1 MNDSID
7 SAAASNP
14 GKDAGK
20 YAPRN
25 WHPDERPTMPGG
37 PSFPAHSTPR
47 RVAFFLIGTLV
58 TLTGGL
64 GNALVTVNLVNL
76 QGTLG
81 AFAAE
86 TNWLPAAYVMT
97 NVSMNLLLVKFRQ
110 QFGLRAFTE
119 FFLVLYAL
127 VTFAHLFVNDLG
139 SAIAV
144 RAAHG
149 MVGAAL
155 STLGLYYTLQAF
167 KKEWRSKGIV
177 ISTGIS
183 QLPQPIAYLFSAG
196 LLEFAEWRG
205 LYMFELG
212 LTLLTLAGVLWIK
225 LPPGDRFKA
234 FRPTDFLTF
243 MLFAPGMALLCAAL
257 TFGRVLWW
265 TEQPWVGV
273 ALAASIFLIVAAIA
287 VEHNRK
293 NPLLN
298 LRWLTNGTIARLF
311 LAMMLVRVVL
321 SEQSIGAV
329 GFLRMVGLNND
340 QLQTLFLVVLLSTI
354 LGIVVS
360 AVILRPPHLM
370 GPQVIALLI
379 MALGAWI
386 DSHATNLTRPVEMY
400 VSQGML
406 AFGGTLFLGPLLLT
420 LLGSVIAN
428 PGNLITFSVLF
439 GLTQNLGG
447 LLGSSLLGTYQVMR
461 EKFHSSSLAEQ
472 LSSLDP
478 LVAARIQQGGAA
490 YARVLTDPAA
500 RTRQGLSVLS
510 QGATREANILAYND
524 VFLMIAILAAA
535 LALWIFGRA
544 LWLTYCAA
552 PPAAAPA
559 APAVRDGATDSPIA
573 TAAGTPPE
581 PMPAAG
587 AAPQPPIN
595 RAL

>member
-1 MNDSID
+1 MSDSVNG
-7 SAAASNP
+7 S
-14 GKDAGK
+14 AGK
-20 YAPRN
+20 YTPRE

-37 PSFPAHSTPR
+37 PSFPAHSGRR

-167 KKEWRSKGIV
+167 KKEWRPKGIV

-183 QLPQPIAYLFSAG
+183 QLPLPIAYMFSAG

-205 LYMFELG
+205 LYLFELG

-234 FRPTDFLTF
+234 FRPADFLTF
-243 MLFAPGMALLCAAL
+243 TLFAPGMALLCAAL

-298 LRWLTNGTIARLF
+298 LRWLTNGMIARLF
-311 LAMMLVRVVL
+311 IAMMLVRVVL

-340 QLQTLFLVVLLSTI
+340 QLQILFLVVLLSTI

-386 DSHATNLTRPVEMY
+386 DSHATNLTRPEEMY

-428 PGNLITFSVLF
+428 PANLITFSVLF

-447 LLGSSLLGTYQVMR
+447 LLGSSLLGTYQVVR
-461 EKFHSSSLAEQ
+461 EKFHSSNLAEQ

-490 YARVLTDPAA
+490 YARVLTDPSA
-500 RTRQGLSVLS
+500 RTRQGVSVLS
-510 QGATREANILAYND
+510 QSATREANILAYND
-524 VFLMIAILAAA
+524 VFLLIAILASV

-544 LWLTYCAA
+544 LWLKYCAA
-552 PPAAAPA
+552 PPPAPA
-559 APAVRDGATDSPIA
+559 PAPVPPPDNATDSPIA
-573 TAAGTPPE
+573 TAAGKPPE
-581 PMPAAG
+581 PVPAEG
-587 AAPQPPIN
+587 VPPLQPHS
-595 RAL
+595 AH

>member
-1 MNDSID
+1 MSDTD
-7 SAAASNP
+7 
-14 GKDAGK
+14 
-20 YAPRN
+20 YAPRQ

-37 PSFPAHSTPR
+37 PSFPRHSTPR
-47 RVAFFLIGTLV
+47 RIAYFLIGTLV
-58 TLTGGL
+58 TITGGL

-81 AFAAE
+81 TFTAE
-86 TNWLPAAYVMT
+86 TNWLPTAYVMT

-127 VTFAHLFVNDLG
+127 VTFAHLFVNDLA

-167 KKEWRSKGIV
+167 KKEWRPRGII

-183 QLPQPIAYLFSAG
+183 QLAQPIAYIFSRS
-196 LLEFAEWRG
+196 LLQFAEWRG
-205 LYMFELG
+205 LYLFELG
-212 LTLLTLAGVLWIK
+212 LTLVTLGAVLWLK

-243 MLFAPGMALLCAAL
+243 SLFAPGMALLCAAL

-265 TEQPWVGV
+265 TEAPWIGV
-273 ALAASIFLIVAAIA
+273 ALAVAIVLLLAALC
-287 VEHNRK
+287 VEHNRD

-298 LRWLTNGTIARLF
+298 IRWLTTGMIARLV
-311 LAMMLVRVVL
+311 LALVLVRVVL
-321 SEQSIGAV
+321 SEQSVGAV
-329 GFLRMVGLNND
+329 GFLRLVGLNND
-340 QLQTLFLVVLLSTI
+340 EMQTLFVVILLSTI
-354 LGIVVS
+354 AGIVVS
-360 AVILRPPHLM
+360 VLVTRPPHLM
-370 GPQVIALLI
+370 APQVVALLI

-386 DSHATNLTRPVEMY
+386 DSHATNATRPAQMY

-406 AFGGTLFLGPLLLT
+406 AFGGVMFLGPLLLT

-428 PGNLITFSVLF
+428 PANLITFSVMF

-447 LLGSSLLGTYQVMR
+447 LAGSALLGTFQVMR
-461 EKFHSSSLAEQ
+461 EKYHSSVLAEQ

-478 LVAARIQQGGAA
+478 VVAARIQQGGAA
-490 YARVLTDPAA
+490 YARLLADPSA
-500 RTRQGLSVLS
+500 RTRQGISVLT
-510 QGATREANILAYND
+510 QTAAREANILAYND
-524 VFLMIAILAAA
+524 VFLLISILATL
-535 LALWIFGRA
+535 LALWIFGRS
-544 LWLTYCAA
+544 LWLKYVA
-552 PPAAAPA
+552 PPPVPPAPVP
-559 APAVRDGATDSPIA
+559 APPDPTDSPIA
-573 TAAGTPPE
+573 VPSGDRRTAPRPPQ
-581 PMPAAG
+581 PVPAAST
-587 AAPQPPIN
+587 
-595 RAL
+595 

>member
-1 MNDSID
+1 MID
-7 SAAASNP
+7 RTDRSA
-14 GKDAGK
+14 DK
-20 YAPRN
+20 YAPRD

-37 PSFPAHSTPR
+37 PSFPAHSDAR
-47 RVAFFLIGTLV
+47 RLAFFLIGTLV

-76 QGTLG
+76 QGSLG

-86 TNWLPAAYVMT
+86 VNWLPAAYVMT

-119 FFLVLYAL
+119 AFLVLYAL

-167 KKEWRSKGIV
+167 TKAWRPRGII

-183 QLPQPIAYLFSAG
+183 QLAQPIAYLFSSR
-196 LLEFAEWRG
+196 LLELAEWRG
-205 LYMFELG
+205 LYVFELG
-212 LTLLTLAGVLWIK
+212 LTLVTLGGVLWLK

-234 FRPTDFLTF
+234 FRPTDFVTF
-243 MLFAPGMALLCAAL
+243 ALFAPGMALLCAAL

-265 TEQPWVGV
+265 TSQPWVGV

-298 LRWLTNGTIARLF
+298 LRWLTNGMIARVF
-311 LAMMLVRVVL
+311 IAMVLVRVVL
-321 SEQSIGAV
+321 SEQSVGAV
-329 GFLRMVGLNND
+329 GFLRLVGLNND
-340 QLQTLFLVVLLSTI
+340 QLTTLFAVVLLSTI
-354 LGIVVS
+354 AGIVFS
-360 AVILRPPHLM
+360 ALTFNPARM
-370 GPQVIALLI
+370 MAPQVVALLI
-379 MALGAWI
+379 MAAGAWI
-386 DSHATNLTRPVEMY
+386 DSHATSVTRPEEMY
-400 VSQGML
+400 LSQGLL
-406 AFGGTLFLGPLLLT
+406 AFGGVMFLGPLLLT
-420 LLGSVIAN
+420 LMGSVITN

-447 LLGSSLLGTYQVMR
+447 LLGSSLLGTWQITR
-461 EKFHSSSLAEQ
+461 EKFHSSQLADT

-478 LVAARIQQGGAA
+478 LVAARIQQYGAA
-490 YARVLTDPAA
+490 YGRVLLDPAA
-500 RTRQGLSVLS
+500 RTRQGIALLT
-510 QGATREANILAYND
+510 QTQTREANILAYND
-524 VFLMIAILAAA
+524 VFLAIAVLATL

-544 LWLTYCAA
+544 LWIDYVA
-552 PPAAAPA
+552 PKPAPAAPA
-559 APAVRDGATDSPIA
+559 APPPPSSARDAATDSPIS
-573 TAAGTPPE
+573 TAAGEPPE
-581 PMPAAG
+581 PVADPT
-587 AAPQPPIN
+587 P
-595 RAL
+595 R